1 MIEQITSV
9 LPTDNEEPYRPHFC
23 PILPGPRTLSWL
35 TAAGRDGM
43 LARPCT
49 FPYVRM
55 FHGLRETFT
64 LCSNTCLPRNPV
76 AHHKDHSL
84 FHLISFK
91 SCSTLMFAEP
101 AHKDKYRGTY

>member
-1 MIEQITSV
+1 
-9 LPTDNEEPYRPHFC
+9 
-23 PILPGPRTLSWL
+23 
-35 TAAGRDGM
+35 M